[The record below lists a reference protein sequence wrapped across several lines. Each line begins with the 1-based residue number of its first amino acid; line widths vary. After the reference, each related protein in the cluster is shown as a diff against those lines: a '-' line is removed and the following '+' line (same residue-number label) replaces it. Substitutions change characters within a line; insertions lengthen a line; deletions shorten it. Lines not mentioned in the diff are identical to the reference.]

1 MVLPVPGVNDPSLDV
16 LVFLTVV
23 LENMATEMAHV
34 IVHQTVHPS
43 SSPLSESML
52 DEHMLGVRSLIVDEL
67 ASCYYIPLPL
77 STIHTKEPAD
87 SALRMY

>member
-1 MVLPVPGVNDPSLDV
+1 MVLPVPGVNDPCLDV
-16 LVFLTVV
+16 LVVLTVV
-23 LENMATEMAHV
+23 LENMATEMTHV

-43 SSPLSESML
+43 SSPLSEDML

-77 STIHTKEPAD
+77 STIHTKEPTA
-87 SALRMY
+87 SALRKY